1 MHAHDTQRPLPRSTD
16 AIAVVG
22 VCPAERRAHSRSLAL
37 QTRMTLVPAG
47 QTAQGAG
54 TIGRALSLNAM
65 LPASAG
71 LVVEYPAGTPGHEVV
86 GELADPETGT
96 TLREVVCVVDA
107 SHFWT
112 DIWASDFVPVAQDR
126 VIAVG
131 AARLQSAT
139 GSGAAPTD
147 PEAASALVGRSEV
160 LVSQIEFASALVL
173 VNAGGMTDEDRA
185 LLVGL
190 LGHLNPQARVE
201 VRGTGSG
208 TTADAAS
215 EAAASRGADSPDP
228 ATASATDPVV
238 RTAFTQEQ
246 TAPGWVALLNDEF
259 APRREHRGITALRYV
274 QMHPFHPDRLWRCL
288 TRMLTDDDAG
298 RLVRS
303 VGFCHV
309 ATRPHVTAQWDHVG
323 GMLSLTPAQHDRAL
337 TAHEEPLAFGQD
349 LALIGVGL
357 DPEAVRAGLD
367 DALLTDDELLAG
379 PRTWAHYRDPLPT
392 WAGDRG

>member
-1 MHAHDTQRPLPRSTD
+1 MHAHDPQRPLPRSTD
-16 AIAVVG
+16 AIAVMG

-37 QTRMTLVPAG
+37 QRRMTLVPAG

-54 TIGRALSLNAM
+54 IIDRALSLNAM
-65 LPASAG
+65 LPASTG

-112 DIWASDFVPVAQDR
+112 DLWASDFVPVAQDR
-126 VIAVG
+126 IIAVG
-131 AARLQSAT
+131 AARLHGAT
-139 GSGAAPTD
+139 GSGAAQSD
-147 PEAASALVGRSEV
+147 PETASALVGRAE
-160 LVSQIEFASALVL
+160 LLISQIEFASALVL
-173 VNAGGMTDEDRA
+173 VNAGSLADEDRA

-201 VRGTGSG
+201 VRGASPG
-208 TTADAAS
+208 TTVDTATEA
-215 EAAASRGADSPDP
+215 EAAGHR
-228 ATASATDPVV
+228 ATAPDDARPEAVV
-238 RTAFTQEQ
+238 HTAFTQEQ

-259 APRREHRGITALRYV
+259 APRREHRGVTALRYV
-274 QMHPFHPDRLWRCL
+274 QMRPFHPDRLWRCL
-288 TRMLTDDDAG
+288 TRLLTDDDAG

-357 DPEAVRAGLD
+357 DPEAVRAALD
-367 DALLTDDELLAG
+367 GALLTDDELLAG
-379 PRTWAHYRDPLPT
+379 PRAWGRYRDPLPT
-392 WAGDRG
+392 WTGERG